1 MEKQNTV
8 TIDLDYYNK
17 LHSLEEANKK
27 GVFISDNIVW
37 QPNKK
42 ITRYH
47 ESVKEDDVI
56 NNQAEEIK
64 YLKGELS
71 HLQGKLFKF
80 ENMNFIGFKF

>member
-27 GVFISDNIVW
+27 GVFISHNIVW
-37 QPNKK
+37 QPNKNIK
-42 ITRYH
+42 IYH

-64 YLKGELS
+64 QLKSEMSYLKE
-71 HLQGKLFKF
+71 KLFKF
-80 ENMNFIGFKF
+80 EKMNFIGFKF